1 MEAARKMGAAGMIGL
16 DWGTT
21 SLRAYRLDQAGAVLD
36 KRESKAGIL
45 SVKPGGFP
53 DELRAIAGD
62 WLEAGDKLVV
72 ISGMA
77 GSKQGWAEAPYLPC
91 PASVADIAKATLP
104 VPFPAT
110 RVRLVPGL
118 KALDADGIP
127 EVMRGEETQILGILD
142 RLPDAEAT
150 LCLPGSHSKWV
161 RVRAGRILDFST
173 YMTGEVF
180 AALSAHTILARSLH
194 RGAAH
199 HPAAFAR
206 GLDRARQGGGLLH
219 QLFGLRSLSLFDAMP
234 QMEAASYLSGLLIG
248 HEVASALAA
257 GVAPPVHI
265 IGAAALSLRYGAALA
280 AFGIPSV
287 SQEEDAAAKGLFR
300 IGAEIQGT

>member
-1 MEAARKMGAAGMIGL
+1 MIGL

-21 SLRAYRLDQAGAVLD
+21 SLRAYRLDQAGAVRD
-36 KRESKAGIL
+36 KRDSKAGIL

-53 DELRAIAGD
+53 DELRKIAGD
-62 WLEAGDKLVV
+62 WLEAGEKLVV
-72 ISGMA
+72 IAGMA
-77 GSKQGWAEAPYLPC
+77 GSKQGWAEAPYLAC
-91 PASVADIAKATLP
+91 PADVTGIARATLP

-118 KALDADGIP
+118 KARDRDGVP

-142 RLPDAEAT
+142 HLPDAEAT

-161 RVRAGRILDFST
+161 RVRGGRILDFST
-173 YMTGEVF
+173 HMTGEVF

-199 HPAAFAR
+199 HPGAFAH

-248 HEVASALAA
+248 HEVASALEM
-257 GVAPPVHI
+257 GVAPPVHLV
-265 IGAAALSLRYGAALA
+265 GAEALTLRYAAALAS
-280 AFGIPSV
+280 FGIPSV
-287 SQEEDAAAKGLFR
+287 TQEEDAAARGLFQ
-300 IGAEIQGT
+300 IGTAIEAG

>member
-1 MEAARKMGAAGMIGL
+1 MIGL

-21 SLRAYRLDQAGAVLD
+21 SLRAYRLDQAGAVLE

-53 DELRAIAGD
+53 DELRNIGGD
-62 WLEAGDKLVV
+62 WLEAGETLVV
-72 ISGMA
+72 IAGMA

-91 PASVADIAKATLP
+91 PASVAEVARATLP
-104 VPFPAT
+104 VPFPAA

-118 KALDADGIP
+118 KARDANGVP
-127 EVMRGEETQILGILD
+127 EVMRGEETQILGVLD
-142 RLPDAEAT
+142 HLPQQEAT

-161 RVRAGRILDFST
+161 RVRAGQILDFST
-173 YMTGEVF
+173 HMTGEVF
-180 AALSAHTILARSLH
+180 AALSAHTILARSLDH
-194 RGAAH
+194 GAAH
-199 HPAAFAR
+199 HPGAFAR

-248 HEVASALAA
+248 HEVAAALEA
-257 GVAPPVHI
+257 GVAPPVYLV
-265 IGAAALSLRYGAALA
+265 GAKALTLRYAAALA

-287 SQEEDAAAKGLFR
+287 TLEEDAAARGLFQ
-300 IGAEIQGT
+300 IGAAIEAA

>member
-1 MEAARKMGAAGMIGL
+1 MIGL

-21 SLRAYRLDQAGAVLD
+21 SLRAYRLDHAGAVRD

-45 SVKPGGFP
+45 SVKPGGFA
-53 DELRAIAGD
+53 DELRTIAGD
-62 WLEAGDKLVV
+62 WLDAGETLVV

-91 PASVADIAKATLP
+91 PATVTDLARATLP

-118 KALDADGIP
+118 KARDADGVP

-142 RLPDAEAT
+142 RLPEQETT

-161 RVRAGRILDFST
+161 RVRAGQILDFST
-173 YMTGEVF
+173 QMTGEVF

-199 HPAAFAR
+199 HPGAFAR

-234 QMEAASYLSGLLIG
+234 QMEAASYLSGILIG
-248 HEVASALAA
+248 HEVAAALEA
-257 GVAPPVHI
+257 GVAPPVHLV
-265 IGAAALSLRYGAALA
+265 GAEALTLRYAAALAS
-280 AFGIPSV
+280 FGIPSV
-287 SQEEDAAAKGLFR
+287 TQAEDAAARGLFQ
-300 IGAEIQGT
+300 IGVAIEAA

>member
-1 MEAARKMGAAGMIGL
+1 MIGL

-21 SLRAYRLDQAGAVLD
+21 SLRAYRLDQAGVVLD
-36 KRESKAGIL
+36 KREGKSGIL

-53 DELRAIAGD
+53 DELRKIAGD
-62 WLEAGDKLVV
+62 WLEAGEKLVV

-91 PASVADIAKATLP
+91 PASVVAIAQATLP

-118 KALDADGIP
+118 KARGADGVP
-127 EVMRGEETQILGILD
+127 EMMRGEETQILGALD

-161 RVRAGRILDFST
+161 RVRAGQILDFST
-173 YMTGEVF
+173 HMTGEVF

-199 HPAAFAR
+199 HPGAFTR

-248 HEVASALAA
+248 HEVASALEA

-265 IGAAALSLRYGAALA
+265 IGAAALTVRYSAALA
-280 AFGIPSV
+280 AFGIPCV

-300 IGAEIQGT
+300 IGAEIEGAPIKAR

>member
-1 MEAARKMGAAGMIGL
+1 MIGL

-21 SLRAYRLDQAGAVLD
+21 SLRAYRLDQAGVVLD
-36 KRESKAGIL
+36 KREGKSGIL

-53 DELRAIAGD
+53 DELRKIAGD
-62 WLEAGDKLVV
+62 WLEAGEKQVV

-91 PASVADIAKATLP
+91 PASVVAIAQATLP

-118 KALDADGIP
+118 KARDAEGVP

-161 RVRAGRILDFST
+161 RVRAGQILDFST
-173 YMTGEVF
+173 HMTGEVF

-199 HPAAFAR
+199 HPGAFAR

-248 HEVASALAA
+248 HEVASALEA

-265 IGAAALSLRYGAALA
+265 IGAAALTVRYSAALA
-280 AFGIPSV
+280 AFGIPCV

-300 IGAEIQGT
+300 IGVEIEGAPLKAR

>member
-1 MEAARKMGAAGMIGL
+1 
-16 DWGTT
+16 
-21 SLRAYRLDQAGAVLD
+21 VLE
-36 KRESKAGIL
+36 KRESKSGIL

-53 DELRAIAGD
+53 DEISKIAGD
-62 WLEAGDKLVV
+62 WLDAGEKLVV

-77 GSKQGWAEAPYLPC
+77 GSKQGWAEAPYLAC
-91 PASVADIAKATLP
+91 PVTVTDIARATLP

-118 KALDADGIP
+118 KARDADGVP
-127 EVMRGEETQILGILD
+127 EVMRGEETQILGVLD
-142 RLPDAEAT
+142 RLPEQEVT

-161 RVRAGRILDFST
+161 RVRSGQILDFST
-173 YMTGEVF
+173 HMTGEVF

-199 HPAAFAR
+199 HAGAFAR

-234 QMEAASYLSGLLIG
+234 QLEAASYLSGLLIG
-248 HEVASALAA
+248 HEVAAALEA

-265 IGAAALSLRYGAALA
+265 IGAAALTQRYSAALA
-280 AFGIPSV
+280 AFGVPSV
-287 SQEEDAAAKGLFR
+287 VEEEDAAAAGLFR
-300 IGAEIQGT
+300 IGAVIEGA

>member
-1 MEAARKMGAAGMIGL
+1 MIGL

-21 SLRAYRLDQAGAVLD
+21 SLRAYRLDQAGVVLD
-36 KRESKAGIL
+36 KREGKSGIL

-53 DELRAIAGD
+53 DELRKIAGD
-62 WLEAGDKLVV
+62 WLEAGEKQVV

-91 PASVADIAKATLP
+91 PASVVAIAHATLP

-118 KALDADGIP
+118 KARDAEGVP

-161 RVRAGRILDFST
+161 RVRAGQILDFST
-173 YMTGEVF
+173 HMTGEVF

-199 HPAAFAR
+199 HPGAFAR

-248 HEVASALAA
+248 HEVASALEA

-265 IGAAALSLRYGAALA
+265 IGAAALTVRYSAALA
-280 AFGIPSV
+280 AFGIPCV
-287 SQEEDAAAKGLFR
+287 SEEEDAAAKGLFR
-300 IGAEIQGT
+300 IGVEIEGAPLKAR

>member
-1 MEAARKMGAAGMIGL
+1 MIGL

-21 SLRAYRLDQAGAVLD
+21 SLRAYRLDQAGAVLE

-53 DELRAIAGD
+53 DELRNIGGD
-62 WLEAGDKLVV
+62 WLEAGETLVV
-72 ISGMA
+72 IAGMA
-77 GSKQGWAEAPYLPC
+77 GSKQGWAEAPYLSC
-91 PASVADIAKATLP
+91 PASVAEVARATLP
-104 VPFPAT
+104 VPFPAA

-118 KALDADGIP
+118 KARDANGVP
-127 EVMRGEETQILGILD
+127 EVMRGEETQILGVLD
-142 RLPDAEAT
+142 HLPQQEAT

-161 RVRAGRILDFST
+161 RVRAGQILDFST
-173 YMTGEVF
+173 HMTGEVF
-180 AALSAHTILARSLH
+180 AALSAHTILARSLDH
-194 RGAAH
+194 GAAH
-199 HPAAFAR
+199 HPGAFAR

-248 HEVASALAA
+248 HEVAAPLEA
-257 GVAPPVHI
+257 GVAPPVHLV
-265 IGAAALSLRYGAALA
+265 GAEALTLRYAAALA

-287 SQEEDAAAKGLFR
+287 TLEEDAAARGLFQ
-300 IGAEIQGT
+300 IGAAIEAA

>member
-1 MEAARKMGAAGMIGL
+1 MIGL

-36 KRESKAGIL
+36 KRESKSGIL
-45 SVKPGGFP
+45 SVKQGGFA
-53 DELRAIAGD
+53 DELCNIGGD
-62 WLEAGDKLVV
+62 WLEAGEKRVV
-72 ISGMA
+72 ISGRA
-77 GSKQGWAEAPYLPC
+77 GSKQGWAEAPYLAC
-91 PASVADIAKATLP
+91 PATVTGIARATLP

-118 KALDADGIP
+118 KARDADGVP
-127 EVMRGEETQILGILD
+127 EVMRGEETQILGVLD
-142 RLPDAEAT
+142 RLPAQEVT

-161 RVRAGRILDFST
+161 RVRAGQILDFST
-173 YMTGEVF
+173 QMTGEVF

-199 HPAAFAR
+199 HPGAFAR

-234 QMEAASYLSGLLIG
+234 QMEAASYLSGMLIG
-248 HEVASALAA
+248 HEVAAALEA
-257 GVAPPVHI
+257 GVAPPVHL
-265 IGAAALSLRYGAALA
+265 IGAAALTLRYSAALA
-280 AFGIPSV
+280 AFGVPSV
-287 SQEEDAAAKGLFR
+287 VEEEDAAAAGLFR
-300 IGAEIQGT
+300 IGVAIEAA

>member
-1 MEAARKMGAAGMIGL
+1 MIGL

-36 KRESKAGIL
+36 KRESKSGIL

-53 DELRAIAGD
+53 DEISKIAGD
-62 WLEAGDKLVV
+62 WLDAGEKLVV

-77 GSKQGWAEAPYLPC
+77 GSKQGWAEAPYLAC
-91 PASVADIAKATLP
+91 PATVTEIARATLP

-118 KALDADGIP
+118 KARDADGVP
-127 EVMRGEETQILGILD
+127 EVMRGEETQILGVLD
-142 RLPDAEAT
+142 RLPEAEVT

-161 RVRAGRILDFST
+161 RVRSGQILDFST
-173 YMTGEVF
+173 HMTGEVF

-199 HPAAFAR
+199 HAGAFAR

-234 QMEAASYLSGLLIG
+234 QLEAASYLSGLLIG
-248 HEVASALAA
+248 HEVAAALEA

-265 IGAAALSLRYGAALA
+265 IGAAALTQRYSAALA
-280 AFGIPSV
+280 AFGVPSV
-287 SQEEDAAAKGLFR
+287 VEEEDAAAAGLFR
-300 IGAEIQGT
+300 IGAVIEAA

>member
-1 MEAARKMGAAGMIGL
+1 VAEIAR
-16 DWGTT
+16 
-21 SLRAYRLDQAGAVLD
+21 
-36 KRESKAGIL
+36 
-45 SVKPGGFP
+45 
-53 DELRAIAGD
+53 
-62 WLEAGDKLVV
+62 
-72 ISGMA
+72 
-77 GSKQGWAEAPYLPC
+77 
-91 PASVADIAKATLP
+91 ATLP

-118 KALDADGIP
+118 KARDADGVP
-127 EVMRGEETQILGILD
+127 EVMRGEETQILGVLD
-142 RLPDAEAT
+142 RLPEQEVT

-161 RVRAGRILDFST
+161 RVRSGQILDFST
-173 YMTGEVF
+173 HMTGEVF

-199 HPAAFAR
+199 HPGAFAR

-248 HEVASALAA
+248 HEVASALEA

-265 IGAAALSLRYGAALA
+265 IGAAALTQRYSAALA
-280 AFGIPSV
+280 AFGVPSV
-287 SQEEDAAAKGLFR
+287 VEEEDAAAAGLFR
-300 IGAEIQGT
+300 IGAVIESA

>member
-1 MEAARKMGAAGMIGL
+1 MIGL

-36 KRESKAGIL
+36 KRESKSGIL

-53 DELRAIAGD
+53 DELGKIAGD
-62 WLEAGDKLVV
+62 WLEAGEKLVV

-77 GSKQGWAEAPYLPC
+77 GSKQGWAEAPYLAC
-91 PASVADIAKATLP
+91 PASVAEIARATLP

-118 KALDADGIP
+118 KARDADGVP
-127 EVMRGEETQILGILD
+127 EVMRGEETQILGVLD
-142 RLPDAEAT
+142 RLPEQEVT

-161 RVRAGRILDFST
+161 RVRGGQILDFST
-173 YMTGEVF
+173 HMTGEVF

-199 HPAAFAR
+199 HAGAFAR

-248 HEVASALAA
+248 HEVASALEA

-265 IGAAALSLRYGAALA
+265 IGAAALTQRYSAALA
-280 AFGIPSV
+280 AFGVPSV
-287 SQEEDAAAKGLFR
+287 AEEEDAAAAGLFR
-300 IGAEIQGT
+300 IGAVIEGA

>member
-1 MEAARKMGAAGMIGL
+1 MIGL

-21 SLRAYRLDQAGAVLD
+21 SLRAYRLDQAGVVLD
-36 KRESKAGIL
+36 KREGKSGIL

-53 DELRAIAGD
+53 DELRKIAGD
-62 WLEAGDKLVV
+62 WLEAGEKLVV

-91 PASVADIAKATLP
+91 PASVVAIAQATLP

-118 KALDADGIP
+118 KARGADGVP
-127 EVMRGEETQILGILD
+127 EVMRGEETQILGALD

-161 RVRAGRILDFST
+161 RVRAGQILDFST
-173 YMTGEVF
+173 HMTGEVF

-199 HPAAFAR
+199 HPGAFTR

-248 HEVASALAA
+248 HEVASALEA

-265 IGAAALSLRYGAALA
+265 IGAAALTARYSAALT
-280 AFGIPSV
+280 AFGIPCV
-287 SQEEDAAAKGLFR
+287 SEEEDAAAKGLFR
-300 IGAEIQGT
+300 IGAEIEGTSLKAR

>member
-1 MEAARKMGAAGMIGL
+1 MIGL

-21 SLRAYRLDQAGAVLD
+21 SLRAYRLDQAGVVLD
-36 KRESKAGIL
+36 KREGKSGIL

-53 DELRAIAGD
+53 DELRKIAGD
-62 WLEAGDKLVV
+62 WLEAGEKLVV

-91 PASVADIAKATLP
+91 PASVVEIAHATLP

-118 KALDADGIP
+118 KARDVEGVP
-127 EVMRGEETQILGILD
+127 EVMRGEETQILGVLD
-142 RLPDAEAT
+142 RLPDAEAS

-161 RVRAGRILDFST
+161 RVRAGQILDFST
-173 YMTGEVF
+173 HMTGEVF

-199 HPAAFAR
+199 HPGAFAR

-248 HEVASALAA
+248 HEVASALEA

-265 IGAAALSLRYGAALA
+265 IGAAALTVRYSAALA
-280 AFGIPSV
+280 AFGIPCV
-287 SQEEDAAAKGLFR
+287 SEEEDAAAKGLFR
-300 IGAEIQGT
+300 IGEEIEGAPIKAR

>member
-1 MEAARKMGAAGMIGL
+1 MIGL

-21 SLRAYRLDQAGAVLD
+21 SLRAYRLDQAGVVLD
-36 KRESKAGIL
+36 KREGKSGIL

-53 DELRAIAGD
+53 DELRKIAGD
-62 WLEAGDKLVV
+62 WLEAGEKQVV

-91 PASVADIAKATLP
+91 PASVVAIAQATLP

-118 KALDADGIP
+118 KARDAEGVP

-142 RLPDAEAT
+142 CLPDAEAT

-161 RVRAGRILDFST
+161 RVRAGQILDFST
-173 YMTGEVF
+173 HMTGEVF

-199 HPAAFAR
+199 HPGAFAR
-206 GLDRARQGGGLLH
+206 GLDRAQQGGGLLH

-248 HEVASALAA
+248 HEVASALEA

-265 IGAAALSLRYGAALA
+265 IGAAALTARYSAALA
-280 AFGIPSV
+280 AFGIPCV
-287 SQEEDAAAKGLFR
+287 SEEEDAAAKGLFR
-300 IGAEIQGT
+300 IGVEIEGAPLKAR

>member
-1 MEAARKMGAAGMIGL
+1 MIGL

-21 SLRAYRLDQAGAVLD
+21 SLRAYRLDQAGTVLE

-53 DELRAIAGD
+53 DELRNIGGD
-62 WLEAGDKLVV
+62 WLEAGETLVV
-72 ISGMA
+72 IAGMA

-91 PASVADIAKATLP
+91 PASVAEVARATLP
-104 VPFPAT
+104 VPFSAT

-118 KALDADGIP
+118 KARDANGVP
-127 EVMRGEETQILGILD
+127 EVMRGEETQILGVLD
-142 RLPDAEAT
+142 HLPQQEAT

-161 RVRAGRILDFST
+161 RVRAGQILDFST
-173 YMTGEVF
+173 HMTGEVF
-180 AALSAHTILARSLH
+180 AALSAHTILARSLDH
-194 RGAAH
+194 GAAH
-199 HPAAFAR
+199 HPGAFAR

-248 HEVASALAA
+248 HEVAAALEA
-257 GVAPPVHI
+257 GVAPPVHLV
-265 IGAAALSLRYGAALA
+265 GAEALTLRYAAALA

-287 SQEEDAAAKGLFR
+287 TLEEDAAARGVFQ
-300 IGAEIQGT
+300 IGAAIEAA

>member
-1 MEAARKMGAAGMIGL
+1 MIGL

-21 SLRAYRLDQAGAVLD
+21 SLRAYRLDQAGSVLD
-36 KRESKAGIL
+36 KREGKSGIL
-45 SVKPGGFP
+45 SVKPGGFA
-53 DELRAIAGD
+53 DELSKIAGD
-62 WLEAGDKLVV
+62 WLEAGEKLVL

-77 GSKQGWAEAPYLPC
+77 GSKQGWAEAPYLAC
-91 PASVADIAKATLP
+91 PASVPDIARATLP

-118 KALDADGIP
+118 KARDADGVP
-127 EVMRGEETQILGILD
+127 EVMRGEETQILGVLD
-142 RLPDAEAT
+142 RLPEQEVT

-161 RVRAGRILDFST
+161 RVRGDQILDFST
-173 YMTGEVF
+173 HMTGEVF

-199 HPAAFAR
+199 HAGAFAR

-234 QMEAASYLSGLLIG
+234 QMEAVSYLSGLLIG
-248 HEVASALAA
+248 HEVTAALEA

-265 IGAAALSLRYGAALA
+265 IGAAALTLRYSAALA

-287 SQEEDAAAKGLFR
+287 TEAEDAAAAGLFR
-300 IGAEIQGT
+300 IGTAIEAA

>member
-1 MEAARKMGAAGMIGL
+1 MIGL

-21 SLRAYRLDQAGAVLD
+21 SLRAYRLDQAGAVLE
-36 KRESKAGIL
+36 KRESKSGIL
-45 SVKPGGFP
+45 SVKPGAFP
-53 DELRAIAGD
+53 DEMRKIAGD
-62 WLEAGDKLVV
+62 WLEDSEKLVV

-91 PASVADIAKATLP
+91 PATVTDIARATLP

-118 KALDADGIP
+118 KARDADSVP
-127 EVMRGEETQILGILD
+127 EVMRGEETQILGVLH
-142 RLPDAEAT
+142 RLPEQEVT

-161 RVRAGRILDFST
+161 RVRDGQILDFST
-173 YMTGEVF
+173 QMTGEVF

-199 HPAAFAR
+199 HPGAFAR

-248 HEVASALAA
+248 HEVAAALEA

-265 IGAAALSLRYGAALA
+265 IGAAALTLRYSAALA
-280 AFGIPSV
+280 AFGVPSV
-287 SQEEDAAAKGLFR
+287 AEEEDVAAAGLFR
-300 IGAEIQGT
+300 IGVAIEGT

>member
-1 MEAARKMGAAGMIGL
+1 MIGL

-21 SLRAYRLDQAGAVLD
+21 SLRAYRLDQAGAVLE

-53 DELRAIAGD
+53 DELRNIGGD
-62 WLEAGDKLVV
+62 WLEAGETLVV
-72 ISGMA
+72 IAGMA

-91 PASVADIAKATLP
+91 PASAAEVARATLP
-104 VPFPAT
+104 VPFPAA

-118 KALDADGIP
+118 KARDANGVP
-127 EVMRGEETQILGILD
+127 EVMRGEETQILGVLD
-142 RLPDAEAT
+142 HLPQQEAT

-161 RVRAGRILDFST
+161 RVRAGQILDFST
-173 YMTGEVF
+173 HMTGEVF
-180 AALSAHTILARSLH
+180 AALSAHTILARSLDH
-194 RGAAH
+194 GAAH
-199 HPAAFAR
+199 HPGAFAR

-248 HEVASALAA
+248 HEVAAALEA
-257 GVAPPVHI
+257 GVAPPVLLV
-265 IGAAALSLRYGAALA
+265 GAEALTLRYAAALA

-287 SQEEDAAAKGLFR
+287 TLEEDAAARGLFQ
-300 IGAEIQGT
+300 IGAAIEAA

>member
-1 MEAARKMGAAGMIGL
+1 MIGL

-21 SLRAYRLDQAGAVLD
+21 SLRAYRLDQAGVVLD
-36 KRESKAGIL
+36 KREGKSGIL

-53 DELRAIAGD
+53 DELRKIAGD
-62 WLEAGDKLVV
+62 WLEAGEKLVV

-91 PASVADIAKATLP
+91 PASIVEIAHATLP

-118 KALDADGIP
+118 KARGAEGVP
-127 EVMRGEETQILGILD
+127 EVMRGEETQILGVLD

-161 RVRAGRILDFST
+161 RVRAGQILDFST
-173 YMTGEVF
+173 HMTGEVF

-199 HPAAFAR
+199 HPGAFAR

-248 HEVASALAA
+248 HEVASALEA

-265 IGAAALSLRYGAALA
+265 IGAAALTVRYSAALA
-280 AFGIPSV
+280 AFGIPCV
-287 SQEEDAAAKGLFR
+287 SEEEDAAAKGLFR
-300 IGAEIQGT
+300 IGVEIEGAPLKAR

>member
-1 MEAARKMGAAGMIGL
+1 MIGL

-21 SLRAYRLDQAGAVLD
+21 SLRAYRLDQAGVVLD
-36 KRESKAGIL
+36 KREGKSGIL

-53 DELRAIAGD
+53 DELRKIAGD
-62 WLEAGDKLVV
+62 WLEAGEKLVV

-91 PASVADIAKATLP
+91 PASIVEIAHATLP
-104 VPFPAT
+104 VPFPAI

-118 KALDADGIP
+118 KARGAEGVP
-127 EVMRGEETQILGILD
+127 EVMRGEETQILGVLD

-161 RVRAGRILDFST
+161 RVRAGQILDFST
-173 YMTGEVF
+173 HMTGEVF

-199 HPAAFAR
+199 HPGAFAR

-248 HEVASALAA
+248 HEVASALEA

-265 IGAAALSLRYGAALA
+265 IGAAALTVRYSAALA
-280 AFGIPSV
+280 AFGIPCV

-300 IGAEIQGT
+300 IGVEIEGAPLKAR

>member
-1 MEAARKMGAAGMIGL
+1 MIGL

-21 SLRAYRLDQAGAVLD
+21 SLRAYRLDQAGAVLE

-53 DELRAIAGD
+53 DELRNIGRD
-62 WLEAGDKLVV
+62 WLEAGETLVV
-72 ISGMA
+72 IAGMA

-91 PASVADIAKATLP
+91 PASVAEVARETLP
-104 VPFPAT
+104 VPFSAT

-118 KALDADGIP
+118 KARDANGVP
-127 EVMRGEETQILGILD
+127 EVMRGEETQILGVLD
-142 RLPDAEAT
+142 HLPQQEAT

-161 RVRAGRILDFST
+161 RVRAGQILDFST
-173 YMTGEVF
+173 HMTGEVF
-180 AALSAHTILARSLH
+180 AALSAHTILARSLDH
-194 RGAAH
+194 GAAH
-199 HPAAFAR
+199 HPGAFAR

-248 HEVASALAA
+248 HEVAAALEA
-257 GVAPPVHI
+257 GVAPPVHLV
-265 IGAAALSLRYGAALA
+265 GAKALTLRYAAALA

-287 SQEEDAAAKGLFR
+287 TLEEDAAARGLFQ
-300 IGAEIQGT
+300 IGAAIEAA